1 MRPLLAGYAL
11 FTLAYIGQTG
21 YICRIVS
28 ALPPEIAPPISP
40 DARRCE
46 YTAFDVVAM
55 AASVGGL
62 KALSTVLAAVP
73 AGFPAAIAIVQH
85 LSPTHQ
91 SQLHRILG
99 RVANMPVVLAETGA
113 SLVAGKI
120 YVAPPDRHFLIQPNR
135 TAILTLGPR
144 VRFSRPAADP
154 LFISAA
160 STYGARTLGVI
171 LTGANTDGAAGV
183 QAIKW
188 SGGMVLAQDR
198 ATSSAYGM
206 PGAAVATGCVD
217 LTLPLGAIGPAVLA
231 LTLARGAADFF
242 RVPVQAA

>member
-1 MRPLLAGYAL
+1 MKPA
-11 FTLAYIGQTG
+11 
-21 YICRIVS
+21 VS
-28 ALPPEIAPPISP
+28 TDVS
-40 DARRCE
+40 RCD
-46 YTAFDVVAM
+46 YTAFDLVVM

-62 KALSTVLAAVP
+62 SALSHVLAVLP
-73 AGFPAAIAIVQH
+73 AGFPAAIALVQH

-91 SQLHRILG
+91 SHLHRILS
-99 RVANMPVVLAETGA
+99 RAAQLPVVVAETGTA
-113 SLVAGKI
+113 LTSGTI

-135 TAILTLGPR
+135 TAILTLGPP

-154 LFISAA
+154 LFVSAA
-160 STYGARTLGVI
+160 STYGARTLGVV

-198 ATSSAYGM
+198 ATSAAYGM
-206 PGAAVATGCVD
+206 PGAAMATGCVD
-217 LTLPLGAIGPAVLA
+217 LSLPLEAIGPAIVA
-231 LTLARGAADFF
+231 LTQARGAADFF